1 MGYSTSATG
10 TPSGV
15 PQPLAKLAAMVRGGS
30 NAHAINAIWAPAVA
44 AILILLVGAIGSRLK
59 QPWLFAGLGPT
70 IFMIAFNPGQET
82 SRFRA
87 VVGGH
92 LAALGC
98 AYAALFLLS
107 ATAVA
112 PLLATLKLVAP
123 MRVWASVF
131 ALALLAFV
139 QPQLRAYH
147 PPAAATALLLT
158 LGFYRLQGKPAMAFM
173 GGVVIVAL
181 AAELLQRVRPG
192 RH

>member
-1 MGYSTSATG
+1 MSFE
-10 TPSGV
+10 
-15 PQPLAKLAAMVRGGS
+15 KLAAMVRGG
-30 NAHAINAIWAPAVA
+30 ALWAPAIA
-44 AILILLVGAIGSRLK
+44 ALLVIVLGAVGSRLK

-70 IFMIAFNPGQET
+70 IFMIAINPGQEA

-98 AYAALFLLS
+98 AYVALFLLS
-107 ATAVA
+107 ATAAA
-112 PLLATLKLVAP
+112 PLLAMLKVVAP
-123 MRVWASVF
+123 TRVWTSAF

-158 LGFYRLQGKPAMAFM
+158 LGFYRLQSKPAMAFM

-181 AAELLQRVRPG
+181 AAELLQRVRPARG
-192 RH
+192 Q